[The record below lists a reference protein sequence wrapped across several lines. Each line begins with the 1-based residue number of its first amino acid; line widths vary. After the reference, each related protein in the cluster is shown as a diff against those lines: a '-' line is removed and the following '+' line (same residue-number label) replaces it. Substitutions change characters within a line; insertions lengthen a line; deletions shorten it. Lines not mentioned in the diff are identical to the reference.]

1 MLSIVIYFHF
11 TSVNHAP
18 QVKHAITFKKNCL
31 SQNIDVSLYY
41 HNTTLH
47 QFFPPP
53 LMLIETCDLLRE
65 WPHGKPDTLT
75 PADKLVISIWGRS
88 SVTCSRVKL
97 IWGRRFLTDDEAGV
111 FVQKQALGYITA
123 VGIKRPARVSA
134 SYLIFAFIC
143 LDSHVWSLI
152 LRLHLLCLYPGYHI

>member
-1 MLSIVIYFHF
+1 MK
-11 TSVNHAP
+11 HAP
-18 QVKHAITFKKNCL
+18 QVKHAITFKKKIL

-41 HNTTLH
+41 HDTTLH
-47 QFFPPP
+47 QFFSPP
-53 LMLIETCDLLRE
+53 LMLTETCDLLRE
-65 WPHGKPDTLT
+65 WPHRKPDTLT

-88 SVTCSRVKL
+88 SVTCYRVKL
-97 IWGRRFLTDDEAGV
+97 IRGRRFLTDDEAGV

-123 VGIKRPARVSA
+123 VGIRKNAWVFA

-143 LDSHVWSLI
+143 IDSHLWSLI